1 MNQEMET
8 VCQSEPSIRRA
19 SMMREFAH
27 FLMREKKWW
36 LIPLSTLVIIV
47 LVLVLS
53 VQSPSTP
60 LLYPTQ

>member
-1 MNQEMET
+1 MNQEMKSACE
-8 VCQSEPSIRRA
+8 SEPPICQA
-19 SMMREFAH
+19 SMMREFVH

-36 LIPLSTLVIIV
+36 LIPLSTLIIIV

-53 VQSPSTP
+53 VQSPGTP